1 MTNSLQWKPT
11 PWLLRLLLALLG
23 VGFAGIGVVIFVR
36 FPFARSARVGAV
48 ITIVVGLAGIAR
60 ALRGDAEMRR

>member
-23 VGFAGIGVVIFVR
+23 VGFTGIGAVIFVR
-36 FPFARSARVGAV
+36 FPFARSARVAAV

-60 ALRGDAEMRR
+60 ALRSDAEMRR